1 MRDIA
6 LCYDGGCPPAPEKI
20 SMSDALSK
28 SVTELASRFSGRIL
42 MPSDP
47 GYDEA
52 RRVHNG
58 LIDKRPAA
66 IAQCRG
72 AADIADA
79 IQLARTLGLDIAV
92 RGGGHNV
99 SGRATVDKGLMIDL
113 SAMRGVHVDAR
124 GRLARV

>member
-1 MRDIA
+1 
-6 LCYDGGCPPAPEKI
+6 
-20 SMSDALSK
+20 MSDALSK

-42 MPSDP
+42 LPGDV

-58 LIDKRPAA
+58 LIDKRPAV

-72 AADIADA
+72 TADISDA
-79 IQLARTLGLDIAV
+79 IRFGRVPGLRITV

-99 SGRATVDKGLMIDL
+99 AGRAVTDDGMMIDL
-113 SAMRGVHVDAR
+113 SLMRSVQVDAGVSVGEALGHVR
-124 GRLARV
+124 SQPVCPRASRTP